1 MRRDRESWHAVTRT
15 MDVFDDDQLR
25 ELSNSVP
32 RQLDGT
38 ILLLVKDGDQP
49 VRQYVHG
56 DTDRLERAGRRAG
69 FNVTPLDAE
78 HEPELP
84 ARVGCAY
91 HPVIPWRARLNRVA
105 NMEKLRTSSVETRKT
120 IESLMPPD
128 SYVSV
133 RLRHYGNWEQRHVR
147 NWVSSEHNSSE
158 DEDELTRN
166 GAMCARIT
174 AGAPTAKEASDL
186 AHNAGAA
193 LFPSMSNIGAHRGM
207 PRFGLLPASVAGG
220 LLWTACCMLSPL
232 PPAALLVP
240 LALLAAG
247 LLAALLVR
255 VLTMASL
262 IPQTVGATVLLAL
275 PVAANMFAATP
286 MWTCLPWIPLTCWAA
301 WRWHT
306 ASLWDDIAQKPRRYW
321 AMQPSRKST
330 SSDNATAD
338 GHETHKGTVVAYPVQ
353 RSTMLL
359 TPMTLLTLY
368 MPVGEAAAV
377 QQRSHP
383 VPETLSRGGI
393 YIGVDQNGRKAYI
406 PAECLSGGIAV
417 FGMAQSG
424 KSVLA
429 QGIMQW
435 ADLSRDKSDPR
446 HWGPDTRIIDFAMKS
461 DGVVRSMQ
469 AFRERHWP
477 TREGAPGASPANR
490 RRRGR
495 VCYLADENCWC
506 LDMLGLKDGRNARN
520 TAASVAATMQFA
532 FEQGDIL
539 NDSLDVITTAMT
551 IAIAMERRPDR
562 NAAATAIRSL
572 ESRFPGAGKAQ
583 APRSAIGWC
592 VMALGGA
599 SGEIGAARALGQY
612 CRDAD
617 AAASHGDED
626 MRLAVEAADRLYGLD
641 GKQGIGDQRLRDR
654 FRASLNKVNQF
665 LECEHVFTQRRGT
678 RTWGDVLAHPGD
690 YHFVFSPRVVR
701 APDGSER
708 FMSLPDR
715 MDRILAKWMMYRLD
729 GAVTSTCQG
738 WQARGR
744 HTMFVCDELS
754 LLANADNRIL
764 CKMKDIWREYG
775 WIPVFATQYP
785 DQLPEDLRKS
795 VMGYGTL
802 MTFATLDVPT
812 AEMIS
817 LRMGQ
822 TAGWT
827 ADAICNLPQYNVAA
841 SVKLQEQLQPAFIF
855 HAHDFQ
861 HHPL

>member
-1 MRRDRESWHAVTRT
+1 MGRANESWHAVSRT

-25 ELSNSVP
+25 KLSNSVP

-49 VRQYVHG
+49 VRQYVYG
-56 DTDRLERAGRRAG
+56 DTDRLELAGRSAG
-69 FNVTPLDAE
+69 FNVTVLDGE

-84 ARVGCAY
+84 ERVGCAY
-91 HPVIPWRARLNRVA
+91 HPVIPWRARLNRVD
-105 NMEKLRTSSVETRKT
+105 NVERLRTSSVETRRT

-133 RLRHYGNWEQRHVR
+133 RLRHYGNWEQQHVR
-147 NWVSSEHNSSE
+147 NWVSSEHNTSE
-158 DEDELTRN
+158 DEDELNRN

-174 AGAPTAKEASDL
+174 AGAATAREASDL

-193 LFPSMSNIGAHRGM
+193 LFPLTSNIGAHRSM
-207 PRFGLLPASVAGG
+207 PRFALLPASVLAG
-220 LLWTACCMLSPL
+220 LAWSACCVLSPL
-232 PPAALLVP
+232 PVWALLAP

-247 LLAALLVR
+247 GAGALLVR
-255 VLTMASL
+255 LLTMANL
-262 IPQTVGATVLLAL
+262 MPQVLGAAAACLLPILPNMQGATPL
-275 PVAANMFAATP
+275 
-286 MWTCLPWIPLTCWAA
+286 WTCLPFIPLSCWAG

-306 ASLWDDIAQKPRRYW
+306 ASLWDDIEQKPRRYW
-321 AMQPSRKST
+321 FLQPSRKST
-330 SSDNATAD
+330 SSDNAASD
-338 GHETHKGTVVAYPVQ
+338 GHETHKRKVVAYPVQ

-368 MPVGEAAAV
+368 MPVGQAAAV
-377 QQRSHP
+377 QQRSYP
-383 VPETLSRGGI
+383 VPETLSGGGI
-393 YIGVDQNGRKAYI
+393 YIGRDQGGRKAYI

-417 FGMAQSG
+417 FGMAESG

-429 QGIMQW
+429 QGIMEW
-435 ADLSRDKSDPR
+435 ADLSRDSSEPR
-446 HWGPDTRIIDFAMKS
+446 YWGPDTRIIDFAMKS
-461 DGVVRSMQ
+461 DEVVEAMQ
-469 AFRERHWP
+469 GFRERHWP
-477 TREGAPGASPANR
+477 TDTGDPARDRANR

-495 VCYLADENCWC
+495 VSYLADESYPC
-506 LDMLGLKDGRNARN
+506 LDMLGLRDGRNARN

-551 IAIAMERRPDR
+551 IAIAVERRPDR
-562 NAAATAIRSL
+562 EGACAAIRSL
-572 ESRFPGAGKAQ
+572 ESKYPGAGKAQ
-583 APRSAIGWC
+583 TPRSAIGWC

-612 CRDAD
+612 CRDVD
-617 AAASHGDED
+617 AAAGHGDED
-626 MRLAVEAADRLYGLD
+626 MRLAVEAADRLYGID
-641 GKQGIGDQRLRDR
+641 GKQGIGDQRLRDK

-665 LECEHVFTQRRGT
+665 LECEHVFTQRRG
-678 RTWGDVLAHPGD
+678 RITWGQVLASPGD
-690 YHFVFSPRVVR
+690 YHFVFSPRITR

-708 FMSLPDR
+708 FRSLPDR

-729 GAVTSTCQG
+729 SVVTATCQG
-738 WQARGR
+738 WQKRGR

-764 CKMKDIWREYG
+764 CKMKDIWRGFG

-802 MTFATLDVPT
+802 MSFATLDVPT

-841 SVKLQEQLQPAFIF
+841 SVKLHEQLQPAFIF

-861 HHPL
+861 NHPL